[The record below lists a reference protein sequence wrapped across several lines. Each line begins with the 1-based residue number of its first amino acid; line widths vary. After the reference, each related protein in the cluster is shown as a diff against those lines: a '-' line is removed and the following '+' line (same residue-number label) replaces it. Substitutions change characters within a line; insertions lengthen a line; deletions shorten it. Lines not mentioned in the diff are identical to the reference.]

1 MIATLQ
7 LCENLLKDRM
17 ICIHLLVHRAE
28 LHKHE
33 GGPLKI
39 LRRVELQH
47 RAFEQGEERI
57 VVVEGLSF
65 HLFFLASF
73 FLGPTKTGTCRAR
86 PGSYRAAGS

>member
-1 MIATLQ
+1 MIAILH
-7 LCENLLKDRM
+7 LSENLLKDRM
-17 ICIHLLVHRAE
+17 ICVHFLVHRAK

-57 VVVEGLSF
+57 VDV
-65 HLFFLASF
+65 
-73 FLGPTKTGTCRAR
+73 
-86 PGSYRAAGS
+86 

>member
-1 MIATLQ
+1 MIAILQ
-7 LCENLLKDRM
+7 LRANLLKHRM
-17 ICIHLLVHRAE
+17 ISVHLLVHRAK

-57 VVVEGLSF
+57 VDV
-65 HLFFLASF
+65 
-73 FLGPTKTGTCRAR
+73 
-86 PGSYRAAGS
+86 